1 MHWLLPD
8 GVEEWLP
15 PDSWRIEAL
24 RRRVLD
30 VFAAHGFDLILPPVL
45 EYTESLHSG
54 VGRGL
59 ERKTFTLIDQVN
71 GRQLGFRADITPQAA
86 RIDANRYARDAA
98 AIRRLCYLGTVLRT
112 HPDTPGGPR
121 SLRQLGAEIF
131 GHAGL
136 AADVEVITLMCD
148 VLEAAGVEAFTL
160 DLGHVGIL
168 RAVLPEG
175 LSTTARNDLLAAI
188 QRKAP
193 GEVTAIARSLQLDAD
208 TVEAL
213 SSVCELHGPAAQLQQ
228 CVGRIAAPM
237 RPGLQELLELSQQL
251 AQRFPG
257 IPQHLDCGELS
268 GFHYETGVTWAAYV
282 PGCGQAIARGGR
294 YDGIGS
300 VFGADRPATGFS
312 ANLNQLLGDAEQ
324 EPEADSTV
332 WAPAGNE
339 PELLAAISSLRARG
353 ERVRQMLPQE
363 QHGPGRALIRS
374 GEQWILSENNS

>member
-15 PDSWRIEAL
+15 PDSWRIEEL

-30 VFAAHGFDLILPPVL
+30 VFQVHGFDLILPPVL
-45 EYTESLHSG
+45 EYTESLLSG

-59 ERKTFTLIDQVN
+59 ERKTFTLIDQAN

-86 RIDANRYARDAA
+86 RIDANRYATDAA

-136 AADVEVITLMCD
+136 AADVEVISLMCD
-148 VLEAAGVEAFTL
+148 VLAAADCHQFTL
-160 DLGHVGIL
+160 DLGHVGVLRSIL
-168 RAVLPEG
+168 PQG
-175 LSTTARNDLLAAI
+175 LSEAAAADLLAAI

-193 GEVTAIARSLQLDAD
+193 GEVAAIARALGVD
-208 TVEAL
+208 TDRAQAL
-213 SSVCELHGPAAQLQQ
+213 VGVCDLHGPAEHLRKRMDQL
-228 CVGRIAAPM
+228 AAPM
-237 RPGLQELLELSQQL
+237 RVGLQELLDLSAQL
-251 AQRFPG
+251 AQRYPG
-257 IPQHLDCGELS
+257 VPQHLDCGELS

-300 VFGADRPATGFS
+300 VFGANRPATGFS
-312 ANLNQLLGDAEQ
+312 ANLNQLLRAEAVEDAEDQ
-324 EPEADSTV
+324 AIC
-332 WAPAGNE
+332 APPGND
-339 PELLAAISSLRARG
+339 PELLAAIAELRSGGR
-353 ERVRQMLPQE
+353 RVRQVLPNE
-363 QHGPGRALIRS
+363 EIGSGRQLVSS
-374 GEQWILSENNS
+374 GGQWILSDNKS

>member
-15 PDSWRIEAL
+15 PDSWRIEGL

-30 VFAAHGFDLILPPVL
+30 VFATHGFDLILPPVL

-59 ERKTFTLIDQVN
+59 ERKTFTLIDQAN

-86 RIDANRYARDAA
+86 RIDANRYSRDAA
-98 AIRRLCYLGTVLRT
+98 SVRRLCYLGTVLRT
-112 HPDTPGGPR
+112 HSDTPGGPR

-136 AADVEVITLMCD
+136 DADVEVISLMCD
-148 VLEAAGVEAFTL
+148 VLAAANCQKFTL

-168 RAVLPEG
+168 RSILPDG
-175 LSTTARNDLLAAI
+175 LDETGKKDLLAAI

-193 GEVTAIARSLQLDAD
+193 GEVAAIANLLNVNAETTRSLV
-208 TVEAL
+208 TI
-213 SSVCELHGPAAQLQQ
+213 CELHGPAEQLRQ
-228 CVGRIAAPM
+228 RLSEIATPM
-237 RPGLQELLELSQQL
+237 QHGLRELLQLSDQL
-251 AQRFPG
+251 AQRYPEM
-257 IPQHLDCGELS
+257 PQHLDCGELS
-268 GFHYETGVTWAAYV
+268 GFHYETGVTWAAYL

-312 ANLNQLLGDAEQ
+312 ANLNQLVGDASV
-324 EPEADSTV
+324 EPAVESTV
-332 WAPAGNE
+332 WAPAGNNAS
-339 PELLAAISSLRARG
+339 LLAAISALRAGGR
-353 ERVRQMLPQE
+353 RVRQLLPNEE
-363 QHGPGRALIRS
+363 QGPGQCLICS
-374 GEQWILSENNS
+374 GDQWILSDKNS